1 MIYSD
6 RVVLILETTEKD
18 LLDQRVVKKQSDPVP
33 CMMSLLNTNE
43 QMGMFGNYRT
53 DRFKLHVQG
62 FKTGFSEIEFRGRRR
77 KISGLKHYRNST
89 VIYV

>member
-1 MIYSD
+1 MTIEAPEEDYLGS
-6 RVVLILETTEKD
+6 K
-18 LLDQRVVKKQSDPVP
+18 VVKTKSNPVP
-33 CMMSLLNTNE
+33 CMMSLLNSAE

-53 DRFKLHVQG
+53 NRFKLHVQG
-62 FKTGFSEIEFRGRRR
+62 IKSEFSEIEYRGQRY

>member
-6 RVVLILETTEKD
+6 RVVLIVETTEKD
-18 LLDQRVVKKQSDPVP
+18 FLDQRVVKKKSDSVP

-62 FKTGFSEIEFRGRRR
+62 FKTGFSEIEFQGRRR
-77 KISGLKHYRNST
+77 KISGIKHYRNST
-89 VIYV
+89 VIYI

>member
-6 RVVLILETTEKD
+6 RVVLILETTEKGF
-18 LLDQRVVKKQSDPVP
+18 LDQRVVKKKSDPVP

-62 FKTGFSEIEFRGRRR
+62 FKTGFSEIEYQGQRR

>member
-6 RVVLILETTEKD
+6 RVVLILETAEED
-18 LLDQRVVKKQSDPVP
+18 FLDRRVMKKRSNPVP

-77 KISGLKHYRNST
+77 KISGIKHYRNST

>member
-6 RVVLILETTEKD
+6 RVILILETPEEDYLGSK
-18 LLDQRVVKKQSDPVP
+18 VVKTRSSPVP
-33 CMMSLLNTNE
+33 CMMSLLNSAE

-62 FKTGFSEIEFRGRRR
+62 IKREFREIEYRGQRY
-77 KISGLKHYRNST
+77 KISGLKYYRNST